1 MTKIFSIAAGIV
13 LVATSAFAAGPHV
26 PAGYSLPPSHFAD
39 GTRTSDPMSDS
50 PLRLKAD
57 GELAAVQLVTKSPIT
72 PYLGV
77 SRKVEPE
84 EEGSPSIYRDSEKD
98 ASPLEDYRL
107 EAGFGCL
114 LDDNASL
121 NVGYR
126 FAEPTSALAD
136 PASAALEASA
146 DDLRISFDLKL
157 PF

>member
-1 MTKIFSIAAGIV
+1 MMKIFSITAGIV
-13 LVATSAFAAGPHV
+13 LFATIAFAMDAQV
-26 PAGYSLPPSHFAD
+26 PAGYSLPPTLLAD
-39 GTRTSDPMSDS
+39 GARTTDPMNDS

-57 GELAAVQLVTKSPIT
+57 GELAAVHLVTESPFT

-84 EEGSPSIYRDSEKD
+84 EEGSPSFYRDSEKD
-98 ASPLEDYRL
+98 ASPLADYRL
-107 EAGFGCL
+107 EAGIGCL

-126 FAEPTSALAD
+126 FAEPTPALTD
-136 PASAALEASA
+136 PASTALEASA
-146 DDLRISFDLKL
+146 DDLRISFDLKF